1 MSSCHY
7 WCFLNG
13 TVSLRSNVVILLI
26 SFGLVLNNYT
36 KVTAASSTGRGWVH
50 NISLNTSSILFTI
63 LNGQQITMSLAL
75 QLLTPVDVGLVKENP
90 ASKLACLF
98 LEIHDIKMQQQITTV
113 QWAEVRCTTI
123 RCAQEP
129 ANGWQGAAVQRFFHG
144 DTQKRQQLGYLACHI
159 LTFPVVGENFLNFW
173 LFFPACLLI
182 GPHFLLKICCFLL
195 TNEMKCWFLLTNLLF
210 AHKKKKVDK
219 QHIWL
224 LSCHKSDCTGPTS
237 KVKMPSCPYPSVH
250 CPCVFLAPMPS
261 FASSVREKLEIA
273 PKAWEKHPFC

>member
-1 MSSCHY
+1 MYVMSSCHY

-13 TVSLRSNVVILLI
+13 IVSLRSNVVILLI

-50 NISLNTSSILFTI
+50 NISLNTSSIMFTI

-98 LEIHDIKMQQQITTV
+98 PEIHDIKMQQQITTV

-159 LTFPVVGENFLNFW
+159 LTFPVVRENFLNFW

-182 GPHFLLKICCFLL
+182 GPNFLLKICCFLL

-210 AHKKKKVDK
+210 AHKKKKSG
-219 QHIWL
+219 QAAHLAPL
-224 LSCHKSDCTGPTS
+224 LSQ
-237 KVKMPSCPYPSVH
+237 
-250 CPCVFLAPMPS
+250 
-261 FASSVREKLEIA
+261 VRL
-273 PKAWEKHPFC
+273 HRTNF